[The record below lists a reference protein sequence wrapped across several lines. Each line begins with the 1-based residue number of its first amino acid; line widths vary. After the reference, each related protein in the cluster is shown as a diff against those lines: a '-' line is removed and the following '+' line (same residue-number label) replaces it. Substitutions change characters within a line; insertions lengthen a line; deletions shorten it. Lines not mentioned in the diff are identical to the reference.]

1 VETDPNIHIPSYK
14 ANYNKG
20 ALDYSTIGGATS
32 TTRENSC
39 GPITS
44 KDLTLVD
51 KAVKGIMKG
60 KLTST

>member
-1 VETDPNIHIPSYK
+1 VETDPNIHISSYK
-14 ANYNKG
+14 PKG
-20 ALDYSTIGGATS
+20 ALDYATIGGATS

-44 KDLTLVD
+44 KDLNLVE
-51 KAVKGIMKG
+51 KAAAKGMTKG